1 MSVAAQR
8 HLALERANEVRLRR
22 SQARLEVRLMT
33 QRDARTRVAE
43 LLLECPDWLH
53 SESVQQLL
61 EWIPRIGPRTA
72 PRLLAPIDVHQV
84 RYVGESSGGRRALTE
99 RQRRLL
105 AQTLTR

>member
-8 HLALERANEVRLRR
+8 HLALKRANAVRLRR
-22 SQARLEVRLMT
+22 AQARLEVRLMT
-33 QRDARTRVAE
+33 CRDARIRVAQ

-72 PRLLAPIDVHQV
+72 PRLLAQIDVHEV
-84 RYVGESSGGRRALTE
+84 RYIGESGGRRALTE
-99 RQRRLL
+99 RQRRVL
-105 AQTLTR
+105 AEALTR